1 MLVMDAAPT
10 GSAPM
15 GTNPLAKSSITG
27 VAMQALMVM
36 LGKLVPAI
44 GAMPNFYAICG
55 TVVAALTGSLAAR
68 DMPAASAGKVA
79 TTGAM
84 AGGATSVV
92 GGLLAVV
99 TGQWPDFAPVQ
110 ILFPFIS
117 GAIGGGFGGL
127 LGRMFSK
134 PKAP

>member
-1 MLVMDAAPT
+1 M
-10 GSAPM
+10 GS
-15 GTNPLAKSSITG
+15 NPLAKSAVTG

-44 GAMPNFYAICG
+44 GTMPNFYAICG
-55 TVVAALTGSLAAR
+55 TVLAALTGSLVAR
-68 DMPAASAGKVA
+68 DMPNATAGKIA
-79 TTGAM
+79 TNGAV

-110 ILFPFIS
+110 LLFPLIS
-117 GAIGGGFGGL
+117 GAVGGGVGGM
-127 LGRMFSK
+127 LGRMFGKSR
-134 PKAP
+134 PS